1 MTQHQNLFMLK
12 YGKYMSLEDKRLEQK
27 SNVTFHKHD
36 GVDSPQLSLENMI
49 EVPQVA
55 ITAPTG
61 GVTVDTQARTAINDI
76 ITTLE
81 NLKLISPN

>member
-1 MTQHQNLFMLK
+1 
-12 YGKYMSLEDKRLEQK
+12 MSLEDKNIEAK
-27 SNVTFHKHD
+27 KYVEFHRHD
-36 GVDSPQLSLENMI
+36 GVDSPQLSLETMQ

-55 ITAPTG
+55 ITSPTG
-61 GVTVDTQARTAINDI
+61 GVTIDTQARTAIDSI